1 MPVPSNLL
9 PFNNSR
15 RELLRRRVLLSLIPS
30 EAKNKSKLQQRHG
43 VEHLRFLSLFVFDD
57 LGNHRIA
64 RRAFKRAFVV
74 IRLVWLNSRE
84 PHRYFAFSM
93 LTHVAETWGRIAD
106 DLSAKQNRRGLLG

>member
-30 EAKNKSKLQQRHG
+30 EAKNKSKL
-43 VEHLRFLSLFVFDD
+43 VEHLRFLSLFVFDG

-84 PHRYFAFSM
+84 PHRYVAFSM